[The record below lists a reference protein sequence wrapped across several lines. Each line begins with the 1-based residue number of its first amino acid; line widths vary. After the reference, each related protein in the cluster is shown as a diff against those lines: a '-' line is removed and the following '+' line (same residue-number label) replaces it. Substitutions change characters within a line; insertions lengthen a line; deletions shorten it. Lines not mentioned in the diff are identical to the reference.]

1 MSLKRKAYTVAEKL
15 KAVDRVKKGEAKTKV
30 GRDIGAPESTV
41 RRWVREEDKL
51 RQFIDNIE
59 HDEGLARKKARTA
72 KDSDLDQAVYTW
84 FVQRRHEG
92 VPISGPLLRAQAE
105 KFNREINGD
114 PTFTATDGWL
124 MRFKKRHAISQLT
137 VCGEAKSADSEA
149 ADAYSDELRTL
160 IAKYELCDDQ
170 VYNCDETAM
179 FYKML
184 PEKTLAEKKDKRST
198 EGYKRIKD
206 RLTLLLCVNKTGSH
220 KLTPLV
226 IGKYQRPRCFHHVD
240 MTNLP
245 LLYRHSGNA
254 WMTRQLFED
263 WFHKDFVPAVQ
274 AHQREN
280 GLARKAL
287 LLMDHCPV
295 HPPAESLVS
304 RDGKITTSFLPKNTT
319 SKIQPLDQGVIMNFK
334 ANYRK
339 NLLREI
345 LESDLVIP
353 QFLKALN
360 IKDMLYIAAEL
371 WAAVT
376 PTAIANCWRKGLGKA
391 FDDDDEVDDFEG
403 FTNDEVQRSAA
414 QLQARG
420 YEIDSSVDNINLYAT
435 IEEDVPTS
443 EVVSD
448 ADIISSISQPQEQVD
463 ESDSETELEENDDG
477 IMTAHQANEAARGVL
492 RFLER
497 QSGQS
502 VSQLE
507 LFNCR
512 NVVKV
517 TSRLMASKSKQSR
530 LTDFFCDEGSR

>member
-1 MSLKRKAYTVAEKL
+1 MSKQDRQPQTHTAYHRKVPVPTL
-15 KAVDRVKKGEAKTKV
+15 FSPRG
-30 GRDIGAPESTV
+30 
-41 RRWVREEDKL
+41 
-51 RQFIDNIE
+51 
-59 HDEGLARKKARTA
+59 HD
-72 KDSDLDQAVYTW
+72 Q
-84 FVQRRHEG
+84 
-92 VPISGPLLRAQAE
+92 P
-105 KFNREINGD
+105 
-114 PTFTATDGWL
+114 
-124 MRFKKRHAISQLT
+124 
-137 VCGEAKSADSEA
+137 
-149 ADAYSDELRTL
+149 
-160 IAKYELCDDQ
+160 
-170 VYNCDETAM
+170 
-179 FYKML
+179 
-184 PEKTLAEKKDKRST
+184 
-198 EGYKRIKD
+198 
-206 RLTLLLCVNKTGSH
+206 
-220 KLTPLV
+220 
-226 IGKYQRPRCFHHVD
+226 
-240 MTNLP
+240 
-245 LLYRHSGNA
+245 A

-287 LLMDHCPV
+287 LLMDHCPA

-304 RDGKITTSFLPKNTT
+304 RDGKIITSFLPKNTT
-319 SKIQPLDQGVIMNFK
+319 SKIQPLNQGVIMNFK

-339 NLLREI
+339 NLLHEI
-345 LESDLVIP
+345 LESDL
-353 QFLKALN
+353 ALY
-360 IKDMLYIAAEL
+360 MLYIAAES

-376 PTAIANCWRKGLGKA
+376 PTAIANCWRKGLGKN

-420 YEIDSSVDNINLYAT
+420 YDIDSSVDNINLYAT

-448 ADIISSISQPQEQVD
+448 ADIISSISQEQVD
-463 ESDSETELEENDDG
+463 ESDSQTEPEENDDG

-517 TSRLMASKSKQSR
+517 TIRLMASKSRQSR
-530 LTDFFCDEGSR
+530 LTDFFCGEGSR